1 MPKGARKQMTD
12 KQETEYENTKL
23 IPDTLSLIEK
33 ELEKSREHTLKTI
46 KETEELKKKIKE
58 RNLKKKSKKEESSSD
73 SSSSSS
79 EDEKPKKKMTK
90 KKGQGIMDYLNQF

>member
-33 ELEKSREHTLKTI
+33 ELEKSREHVIKTI

-58 RNLKKKSKKEESSSD
+58 KKIKKKSKEEESSSD
-73 SSSSSS
+73 SSS

-90 KKGQGIMDYLNQF
+90 KKGQGIVDYINQF

>member
-33 ELEKSREHTLKTI
+33 ELEKSI
-46 KETEELKKKIKE
+46 KESERLDKSIKELNKKI
-58 RNLKKKSKKEESSSD
+58 LAKKKSKKEDSSSSD
-73 SSSSSS
+73 SSS

>member
-33 ELEKSREHTLKTI
+33 ELEKSREHVIKLKEES
-46 KETEELKKKIKE
+46 KELKK
-58 RNLKKKSKKEESSSD
+58 RLAKKKSKKEDSSSSD

>member
-33 ELEKSREHTLKTI
+33 ELEESREHVI
-46 KETEELKKKIKE
+46 KLKKKAEELRKK
-58 RNLKKKSKKEESSSD
+58 RLSKKKTNDSSD
-73 SSSSSS
+73 SSSSSSS

-90 KKGQGIMDYLNQF
+90 KKGQGIVDYINQF